1 MRETRVPSLGQEDPL
16 EKEMATRSR
25 ILAWKISWIEEAGRA
40 SLQSMG
46 LQESDLTER
55 LHFLSFSVPGT
66 VLGLRGALVTSQK
79 SLLSWGVFW
88 VKEADVSTEGNRQA
102 SCRRR

>member
-1 MRETRVPSLGQEDPL
+1 MYQFTFPL
-16 EKEMATRSR
+16 IVYEGDHHPD
-25 ILAWKISWIEEAGRA
+25 INYV
-40 SLQSMG
+40 
-46 LQESDLTER
+46 
-55 LHFLSFSVPGT
+55 HFLSFSVPGT